1 MNKFEIKGNL
11 VRDPVLKGKDE
22 KACVFFTV
30 AVNRASGNADFIGVK
45 AFRKLAESVAKKLK
59 KGSCVEIEGHI
70 STSSYKD
77 KDGETKYTTDLIAER
92 IKRAEREATVGSDE
106 EEE

>member
-30 AVNRASGNADFIGVK
+30 AVNRASGSADFIGVK
-45 AFRKLAESVAKKLK
+45 AFRKLAESVAKKLV
-59 KGSCVEIEGHI
+59 KGSCVEVEGHI
-70 STSSYKD
+70 STSSFE

-92 IKRAEREATVGSDE
+92 IRRAEREASVGSDE
-106 EEE
+106 VA

>member
-30 AVNRASGNADFIGVK
+30 AVNRASGSADFIGVK
-45 AFRKLAESVAKKLK
+45 AFRKLAESVAKKLV
-59 KGSCVEIEGHI
+59 KGSCVEVEGHI
-70 STSSYKD
+70 STSSFQG
-77 KDGETKYTTDLIAER
+77 KDGEMKYTTDLIAER
-92 IKRAEREATVGSDE
+92 IRRAEREASVGSGEVE
-106 EEE
+106 E